1 MNCAC
6 RIHSRLRTTPRRT
19 NARGV
24 VSSSD
29 QAQEGGERRG
39 RDDSASDGPDAAE
52 LDQQSAAKQPRTR
65 VPAHETVA
73 EMPNFKAGCSFL
85 NHKVPGFLEALFNCA
100 ADGTLDYKG
109 YVPAGHGPVAQLF
122 RTLLGV

>member
-1 MNCAC
+1 
-6 RIHSRLRTTPRRT
+6 
-19 NARGV
+19 
-24 VSSSD
+24 VSSSELD

-39 RDDSASDGPDAAE
+39 RDDSASDGPDAAD

-65 VPAHETVA
+65 VPAHEKVA
-73 EMPNFKAGCSFL
+73 GMASFKAGCSFL
-85 NHKVPGFLEALFNCA
+85 NQKVPGFLEALFDSA
-100 ADGTLDYKG
+100 ADGTLDYNG